1 MTATPADVLR
11 ARTGIA
17 SDIVLADGTTV
28 EGVLLT
34 NPDAGVVRVTDWAKV
49 TTDVVAKE
57 IASITD
63 TISGVTVWPV
73 RSGAA

>member
-17 SDIVLADGTTV
+17 SDIVMADGTTV
-28 EGVLLT
+28 EGVLLA

-73 RSGAA
+73 RRGTT